1 MPIFDR
7 AAGALSTFNPFN
19 APANESVAQ
28 DAAGTGA
35 NIPTHVSNATS
46 PYPQEATAL
55 DVVLSPRERAVHD
68 AILETEAP
76 ERAALAWTMKKY
88 IAAATTPEERE
99 AITQRMEQ
107 ALAARGRDVAMLRHL
122 GINTLD
128 SALTRAAWTTLMAE
142 LPGWASSAMTAGQLA
157 RSVFTGTWGS
167 VAAVLPSLAAALPS
181 LRTHE
186 QFDALVQSLPET
198 LRASLWTLHE
208 QIAQADAQLRP
219 NLGGGHLVS
228 ALAVAALLWQVQR
241 ALPKPA
247 GQLQGIGRF
256 IAELPL
262 HWQRIAVLNGVGGAL
277 LASGA
282 VAADGEADVPV
293 ERDQRALRP
302 GPEEKAQRIEFQ
314 RWADRGMRPG
324 PPRIRP
330 TIDSL
335 EPVTFEASRAP
346 GAPQAGGTTREPA
359 PALCPAPPADAAAS
373 PGSRHQAGWLAWL
386 GAGIATLGQ
395 AARGGFQSVPQAAPA
410 VEMTL
415 MGGSALREVV
425 TEPLMSPEAV
435 EVATGA
441 AATARMFP
449 NLRRTPLALAAA
461 ATVSGAGAA
470 VVGLKRYFWPD
481 TAAATPIALAEQ
493 LAGEVVGLPDSHW
506 GTGLD
511 LLLGDLDPEPAPRG
525 ARVRRS
531 ATDTAGALPVARDA
545 TAGQLQGVSPD
556 QLEALRA
563 DPALMQQ
570 AQTAR
575 VWFVAIARDLAT
587 QPGWAWVATLPASE
601 QELLVSQWQ
610 ALRTLTPALAAVEA
624 ATDAT
629 ISAALQD
636 VGWSGEWRDIEVR
649 LPSVR
654 VAGMTVDDR
663 LPLLQFCM
671 GRDDHAGASFLRG
684 DLPVSAVE
692 QATLARF
699 ISGTDIEGLRA
710 RITAAAE
717 QVRPALSR
725 ALQSRLVIDAL
736 KAKAQGVLGSGS
748 AHRRGA
754 DVVLGFL
761 QGTGAVERAT
771 LTYTDRLPNG
781 TPVTVQVPNYLV
793 LRSAG
798 EPGLHGQ
805 VVLYRADLARFQ
817 AFGDESAFRQFL
829 DTQRART
836 GAFAGDGGVDRTLA
850 DDIVQAALPG
860 QRVAVRGLVQSWEAR
875 LARYQSGQRGPQAWN
890 PIESFKLAF
899 APVDEAAGNR
909 QQWADALVEHGE
921 ALANER
927 LERNRL
933 RWSPLGIAN
942 VAAETAYRQ
951 QQDSALQSLR
961 QHAHASVTEAMQLAL
976 RMAGLQGSLEGFDPD
991 QVRLCVGGQEMDLTD
1006 WATRGWQQHGL
1017 RRPAMPGNLPDWSP
1031 DAAGLPN
1038 TRLAAA
1044 SWLDDE
1050 TLDAMQ
1056 MVAYRRDAQGAL
1068 SRDDALS
1075 GALQDPA
1082 LRRAICGAL
1091 EDFADSNRLADA
1103 YLDHLR
1109 ALPGTAEGQAFATA
1123 LGNQIRARTAWMIE
1137 VARQDGALDAATHA
1151 ALKTAH
1157 ANLDTVGTR
1166 ASTLQGVTLKG
1177 HAIVG
1182 LWAIRTPRGCHV
1194 FLPDTAHGDRLLDE
1208 RAFGEWLRQPD
1219 AEGYIRAR
1227 AQYRHHPDLAAM
1239 FQHTATSRGLPVGF
1253 VATRGPTAAA
1263 AALIAARMCDV
1274 DEMTLSQL
1282 ERLGDTLKLIG
1293 AIGVGAVCSLAT
1305 AGAGAA
1311 LCVAGTLALVA
1322 ESIRA
1327 GVDQLERGDRDAAI
1341 LELGGGLLDA
1351 VDIAQVSA
1359 ISAIPAMLFRL
1370 GRGAMRTPAEAA
1382 RALVEWK
1389 AQGRAFDRSG
1399 VLTDAL
1405 AVPRTALDE
1414 APMLTREERGGGTL
1428 YRQNGREFVR
1438 HEGAFV
1444 ETWLDPHGVR
1454 RLRDPLDADAAGAPV
1469 RYQEGQWRRMDQR
1482 PSLRGTT
1489 TPASMLDRPEWVKAV
1504 PEAGM
1509 LPPAKLDE
1517 LEAVFGF
1524 LTLKQRPDTDLLQ
1537 TVRELSMKARIQQ
1550 IVDAPDTL
1558 GLPGD
1563 EAMILRAWADTP
1575 ALGNGRSVETY
1586 IEEVGDWT
1594 RGARFGNGPVGV
1606 FVRTDDARTL
1616 PTLEALVDAADE
1628 QALLARLGLEADA
1641 SQDTL
1646 MTAVR
1651 EALAHTIAAA
1661 PAQSLQTWQRWA
1673 AMQHRLPAAADNLV
1687 KHYPAL
1693 TRAEA
1698 QALVDSDRELR
1709 QHAESWLFPQQTAAK
1724 VADVLGNRS
1733 RRQQRE
1739 AVVGGRIR
1747 SLSEVQLLGSHLQA
1761 IVPGRDWSVTAG
1773 ATSDAAMLVFRHP
1786 SRDGMAGQ
1794 LAFGGDGRPYIPVA
1808 DGSGNPVQSWE
1819 EGIFAQL
1826 DATERQPLS
1835 TPDGLRRAVVDH
1847 MKQTPLLRACTLPRA
1862 LPGARVKRGLDT
1874 CDPPAGVSLTQEEV
1888 ATRDAVN
1895 HQLYQLHERAEQ
1907 EYAGIRA
1914 LLAESEALK
1923 AEKRAL
1929 QAQGKSLPEAKL
1941 ARIAELATMDLMHER
1956 NFRVKNFM
1964 TYALEDLRFNGEP
1977 LSLQAFPLQGGAY
1990 SGPPVAWMKGS
2001 GYVGTTPI
2009 RRVFVADDQVE
2020 KSYKGK
2026 GKQRTET
2033 PIPPHDRFRSDY
2045 AMGADLL
2052 TTSSERAR
2060 GSGLVILTDEDL
2072 RARIGPVGADG
2083 TAGWVRLRDLD
2094 ANQLEALPRS
2104 ALPESM
2110 QKLLGDAQLLPSNVR
2125 ALTPGPYR
2133 VFEIRSCSEG
2143 KVMDELVNQMTTAAP
2158 ELAAALRADVNT
2170 PVPAV
2175 DGKWTAVTAMH
2186 PCTTSCNR
2194 RIEALMEVLPNVKT
2208 RVYYHFVDN
2217 PERTEWRLGL
2227 MVERELQRT
2236 RAQWEAAGEDIDAV
2250 RAGIR
2255 SALLDKADP
2264 ARREAAEAELLRNP
2278 PRESDLP
2285 VPRLWLPTDLD
2296 DGGL

>member
-293 ERDQRALRP
+293 GRDQRALRP

-461 ATVSGAGAA
+461 ATVTGAGAA

-525 ARVRRS
+525 ARVRRA

-649 LPSVR
+649 LPSVT
-654 VAGMTVDDR
+654 VAGILVDDR
-663 LPLLQFCM
+663 LPLMQYCLTRE
-671 GRDDHAGASFLRG
+671 GGNEHRSFLRNG
-684 DLPVSAVE
+684 VPVHDAEWAHLE
-692 QATLARF
+692 QLVQRIDAP
-699 ISGTDIEGLRA
+699 GLRA
-710 RITAAAE
+710 LIKAGVE
-717 QVRPALSR
+717 QIRPNLSR
-725 ALQSRLVIDAL
+725 ALQARLVIDAL
-736 KAKAQGVLGSGS
+736 KAKAHGELGSGD
-748 AHRRGA
+748 AHLRGA
-754 DVVLGFL
+754 DIVLGFL
-761 QGTGAVERAT
+761 QGARTVERAT
-771 LTYTDRLPNG
+771 LVYEDRINDK
-781 TPVTVQVPNYLV
+781 PVTVQVPNYLV
-793 LRSAG
+793 LR
-798 EPGLHGQ
+798 EPGPQGQ

-817 AFGDESAFRQFL
+817 AFDDQRAFRQFL
-829 DTQRART
+829 DTRRARA
-836 GAFAGDGGVDRTLA
+836 GVFAADGEIDHTIADAIVAAAPRALRSELRTRVD
-850 DDIVQAALPG
+850 G
-860 QRVAVRGLVQSWEAR
+860 WEAG
-875 LARYQSGQRGPQAWN
+875 LARYQSGQGDALAWN
-890 PIESFKLAF
+890 PTDSFKLAF
-899 APVDEAAGNR
+899 APVDSPEGTR
-909 QQWADALVEHGE
+909 QQWADALVAHGE
-921 ALANER
+921 SLAQEG
-927 LERNRL
+927 LERDRL

-942 VAAETAYRQ
+942 LAAEMAYRQ

-961 QHAHASVTEAMQLAL
+961 QHAHASVGEEMRLAL
-976 RMAGLQGSLEGFDPD
+976 RMAGFEGPLEEFDPD
-991 QVRLCVGGQEMDLTD
+991 NVRLRVGGREMDLTD
-1006 WATRGWQQHGL
+1006 WATSGWQHHGL
-1017 RRPAMPGNLPDWSP
+1017 HPDALPANLPDWTP
-1031 DAAGLPN
+1031 DAAGMPN
-1038 TRLAAA
+1038 TRLDPAP
-1044 SWLDDE
+1044 WLDD
-1050 TLDAMQ
+1050 DAIAALRFT
-1056 MVAYRRDAQGAL
+1056 AYQRDEQGRVSVNAEVT
-1068 SRDDALS
+1068 RV
-1075 GALQDPA
+1075 LQDAA
-1082 LRRAICGAL
+1082 LRRAICVEL
-1091 EDFADSNRLADA
+1091 ESFASSNRLADA
-1103 YLDHLR
+1103 YLAYLR
-1109 ALPGTAEGQAFATA
+1109 ALPRTAEGRAFAAA
-1123 LGNQIRARTAWMIE
+1123 LGDQIRARTGWTIE
-1137 VARQDGALDAATHA
+1137 VARQEGALDSATHA
-1151 ALKTAH
+1151 ALKAAH
-1157 ANLDTVGTR
+1157 ANLDPAGGR
-1166 ASTLQGVTLKG
+1166 GSSLQGVTING
-1177 HAIVG
+1177 HAIIG
-1182 LWAIRTPRGCHV
+1182 LWAIRTPRGRHV
-1194 FLPDTAHGDRLLDE
+1194 FLPDTVYGDRLLDE
-1208 RAFGEWLRQPD
+1208 RAFGQWLRRPE
-1219 AEGYIRAR
+1219 AEDYILAR
-1227 AQYRHHPDLAAM
+1227 AQLRHHEALGELFKHSAS
-1239 FQHTATSRGLPVGF
+1239 SRGIPVGF
-1253 VATRGPTAAA
+1253 SATRGPIAAA
-1263 AALIAARMCDV
+1263 AALIAARIADV
-1274 DEMTLSQL
+1274 DEKTVSPR
-1282 ERLGDTLKLIG
+1282 ERLVETLRVIG
-1293 AIGVGAVCSLAT
+1293 AISVGAMCGLAT

-1311 LCVAGTLALVA
+1311 MCAAGSMAFVWA
-1322 ESIRA
+1322 SIND
-1327 GVDQLERGDRDAAI
+1327 GVKLIERGNLNGAI
-1341 LELGGGLLDA
+1341 LEFGGALLDA
-1351 VDIAQVSA
+1351 VDIAQL
-1359 ISAIPAMLFRL
+1359 SAIPAMLFRL

-1469 RYQEGQWRRMDQR
+1469 RYQQGQWRRMDQR

-1651 EALAHTIAAA
+1651 EALAHTIAGA

-1808 DGSGNPVQSWE
+1808 DGSGNPVLSWE

-1862 LPGARVKRGLDT
+1862 LPGARVKRGLDA

-2143 KVMDELVNQMTTAAP
+2143 KVMDELVNQMTAAAP

>member
-1 MPIFDR
+1 MPKLPH
-7 AAGALSTFNPFN
+7 AVPAVSTFNRF
-19 APANESVAQ
+19 ATLADA
-28 DAAGTGA
+28 DAAKDVHSTHT
-35 NIPTHVSNATS
+35 PTRVGNATAPKRPAVS
-46 PYPQEATAL
+46 SRAVP
-55 DVVLSPRERAVHD
+55 LSPREAAV
-68 AILETEAP
+68 
-76 ERAALAWTMKKY
+76 
-88 IAAATTPEERE
+88 RE
-99 AITQRMEQ
+99 AILATGAPESRALVRMLETHLAAANTVEARDVVTQRMEQ
-107 ALAARGRDVAMLRHL
+107 ALAARGHDVAVLRDL
-122 GINTLD
+122 GINLLD
-128 SALTRAAWTTLMAE
+128 GVLGRAAWGTLLAE
-142 LPGWASSAMTAGQLA
+142 LPSWAGNALTAGQLA
-157 RSVFTGTWGS
+157 RAAINGS
-167 VAAVLPSLAAALPS
+167 WSSLAAVLPSLAAALPS
-181 LRTHE
+181 LRTHD
-186 QFDALVQSLPET
+186 QFDALVQSLPEAIRT
-198 LRASLWTLHE
+198 GLCNLHE
-208 QIAQADAQLRP
+208 QIGQADAQLRP
-219 NLGGGHLVS
+219 NIGGGHLVS

-247 GQLQGIGRF
+247 GKLQGIGRF

-277 LASGA
+277 LAPGA
-282 VAADGEADVPV
+282 VAANGETDAPV

-330 TIDSL
+330 TIDRL

-346 GAPQAGGTTREPA
+346 GTPQAGGPTREPA
-359 PALCPAPPADAAAS
+359 AALAPPQPADAATS
-373 PGSRHQAGWLAWL
+373 PGSRPQSGWLAWL

-425 TEPLMSPEAV
+425 TEPLMAPEAV
-435 EVATGA
+435 EVVTGA
-441 AATARMFP
+441 ATTVRMFP

-461 ATVSGAGAA
+461 ATVTGAGAA
-470 VVGLKRYFWPD
+470 VMGLKRYFWPD

-493 LAGEVVGLPDSHW
+493 LAAEVVALPDGQW

-511 LLLGDLDPEPAPRG
+511 LLLGDLDPDPAPRG
-525 ARVRRS
+525 ARLRRA
-531 ATDTAGALPVARDA
+531 ATDTAGALPVTRDA

-575 VWFVAIARDLAT
+575 VWSVAVARDLAT

-601 QELLVSQWQ
+601 QELLVSQWR

-671 GRDDHAGASFLRG
+671 GRDDHAGASFMRG
-684 DLPVSAVE
+684 DLPVSAAE
-692 QATLARF
+692 QAQLGRF
-699 ISGTDIEGLRA
+699 VSGTDIQGLRA
-710 RITAAAE
+710 RINAGIE
-717 QVRPALSR
+717 QVRPDLGR
-725 ALQSRLVIDAL
+725 ALQARLVIDAL
-736 KAKAQGVLGSGS
+736 KAKAQGVLGSGN

-771 LTYTDRLPNG
+771 LTYTDRLPDG

-836 GAFAGDGGVDRTLA
+836 GAFAADGGIDRTLA

-860 QRVAVRGLVQSWEAR
+860 QRAAVRGLVRSWEAR
-875 LARYQSGQRGPQAWN
+875 LARHQSGHRGPQAWN
-890 PIESFKLAF
+890 PGDSFKLAF
-899 APVDEAAGNR
+899 APADDAAGAR
-909 QQWADALVEHGE
+909 QQWANTLVAHGE
-921 ALANER
+921 ALAQER

-942 VAAETAYRQ
+942 VAAETAYRR

-991 QVRLCVGGQEMDLTD
+991 QVRLRVGGEEMDLTD
-1006 WATRGWQQHGL
+1006 WATRGWQHHGL

-1044 SWLDDE
+1044 SWLDDD

-1056 MVAYRRDAQGAL
+1056 VVAYRRDAQGAL

-1075 GALQDPA
+1075 GSLEDPV

-1091 EDFADSNRLADA
+1091 EDFAGSNRLADA

-1109 ALPGTAEGQAFATA
+1109 ALPGTAEGHAFATA

-1157 ANLDTVGTR
+1157 ATLDTVGAR
-1166 ASTLQGVTLKG
+1166 ASSLQGVTLKG

-1182 LWAIRTPRGCHV
+1182 LWAIRTPRGRHV
-1194 FLPDTAHGDRLLDE
+1194 FLPDTAQGDRLLDE
-1208 RAFGEWLRQPD
+1208 RAFGEWLRHPD

-1263 AALIAARMCDV
+1263 AALIAARMGDV
-1274 DEMTLSQL
+1274 DEMALSQL

-1351 VDIAQVSA
+1351 VDIAQM
-1359 ISAIPAMLFRL
+1359 SAIPAMLFRL

-1405 AVPRTALDE
+1405 AVPRAALDE
-1414 APMLTREERGGGTL
+1414 APMLIREARGGGTL
-1428 YRQNGREFVR
+1428 YRQNGRDYVQ
-1438 HEGAFV
+1438 HDGAFV
-1444 ETWLDPHGVR
+1444 ETWLDSNGVR

-1469 RYQEGQWRRMDQR
+1469 RYQHGQWRRMEQR
-1482 PSLRGTT
+1482 PTLRGTS
-1489 TPASMLDRPEWVKAV
+1489 TPLPDRDTPDWVKAV
-1504 PEAGM
+1504 PEAGT

-1550 IVDAPDTL
+1550 IADAPDTL

-1563 EAMILRAWADTP
+1563 EAVVLRAWADTP

-1586 IEEVGDWT
+1586 IEEVGEWT
-1594 RGARFGNGPVGV
+1594 RGARFGTGPVGL

-1616 PTLEALVDAADE
+1616 PTLDALVDAADE
-1628 QALLARLGLEADA
+1628 QALHVRLGLDEDA
-1641 SQDTL
+1641 SRDTL

-1651 EALAHTIAAA
+1651 QALGHTIAAA

-1698 QALVDSDRELR
+1698 EALVNSDRVLK

-1739 AVVGGRIR
+1739 AVVSGRIR
-1747 SLSEVQLLGSHLQA
+1747 SLSEVQVLGSHLQD
-1761 IVPGRDWSVTAG
+1761 IVPGCDWSVAADTA
-1773 ATSDAAMLVFRHP
+1773 TDAAMLVFRRA
-1786 SRDGMAGQ
+1786 SQDGVAGQ
-1794 LAFGGDGRPYIPVA
+1794 LAFSADGRAYIPAA
-1808 DGSGNPVQSWE
+1808 DGSGNRVQSWQ

-1826 DATERQPLS
+1826 TAAERQQLS

-1847 MKQTPLLRACTLPRA
+1847 MKKTPLLRVCTLPRA
-1862 LPGARVKRGLDT
+1862 LPGARVKRALDT
-1874 CDPPAGVSLTQEEV
+1874 CDPPAGVTLTQEEV

-1895 HQLYQLHERAEQ
+1895 QQLYQLHERAEQ

-1929 QAQGKSLPEAKL
+1929 QAQGQALPKAKL

-1956 NFRVKNFM
+1956 NFRVKNFV
-1964 TYALEDLRFNGEP
+1964 TYVLEDLRFNDAP
-1977 LSLQAFPLQGGAY
+1977 LPLQDFPLQGGAY
-1990 SGPPVAWMKGS
+1990 SGPPVAWMDGS
-2001 GYVGTTPI
+2001 GYVGNTPV
-2009 RRVFVADDQVE
+2009 RRVFVADDEVE

-2033 PIPPHDRFRSDY
+2033 PIPPHDRFRADY

-2060 GSGLVILTDEDL
+2060 SSGLVTLTDDDL
-2072 RARIGPVGADG
+2072 RARSGPVDADG
-2083 TAGWVRLRDLD
+2083 NPGWVRLADLD
-2094 ANQLEALPRS
+2094 AAQLEALPRG
-2104 ALPESM
+2104 ALSEPM

-2125 ALTPGPYR
+2125 DLVPGPYR

-2143 KVMDELVNQMTTAAP
+2143 KVIDSWFSAMTAAAP
-2158 ELAAALRADVNT
+2158 PLATPLRAAVNT
-2170 PVPAV
+2170 PERGLSGRMALVS
-2175 DGKWTAVTAMH
+2175 DMH
-2186 PCTTSCNR
+2186 PCATSCDR
-2194 RIEALMEVLPNVKT
+2194 RLTDLTGVLPNLQT
-2208 RVYYHFVDN
+2208 RVYYHFTDN

-2236 RAQWEAAGEDIDAV
+2236 RAQWEAAGEEIDAV

-2255 SALLDKADP
+2255 SALLDKANP

-2278 PRESDLP
+2278 PGVTDLP
-2285 VPRLWLPTDLD
+2285 VPRLWLPTERDE
-2296 DGGL
+2296 GGL

>member
-19 APANESVAQ
+19 APANEPGAQ

-35 NIPTHVSNATS
+35 NTPTHVSNATS
-46 PYPQEATAL
+46 PYPQEATTL
-55 DVVLSPRERAVHD
+55 NVVLTPRERAVHD

-76 ERAALAWTMKKY
+76 ERGALVWTMKKY
-88 IAAATTPEERE
+88 IAAATTPEERD

-128 SALTRAAWTTLMAE
+128 CALTRAAWTTLMAE

-167 VAAVLPSLAAALPS
+167 VAAVLPSLAVALPS

-241 ALPKPA
+241 SLPKPA

-277 LASGA
+277 LAPGA
-282 VAADGEADVPV
+282 VAADGETDVPV

-302 GPEEKAQRIEFQ
+302 APEEKAQRIEFQ
-314 RWADRGMRPG
+314 RWADRDLRPG

-346 GAPQAGGTTREPA
+346 GAPQAGGPTREPA
-359 PALCPAPPADAAAS
+359 AALRPAGPADAAAS
-373 PGSRHQAGWLAWL
+373 PGSRQQAGWLAWL
-386 GAGIATLGQ
+386 GAGIATLGH

-425 TEPLMSPEAV
+425 TAPLMSPEAV

-441 AATARMFP
+441 ATTARMFP

-461 ATVSGAGAA
+461 ATVTGAGAA
-470 VVGLKRYFWPD
+470 VMGLKRYFWPD

-493 LAGEVVGLPDSHW
+493 LAGEVVALPGGQW

-511 LLLGDLDPEPAPRG
+511 LLLGDLDPDPAPRG
-525 ARVRRS
+525 ARLRRA
-531 ATDTAGALPVARDA
+531 ATNTAGALPVARDA
-545 TAGQLQGVSPD
+545 PAEQLQGVSPD

-575 VWFVAIARDLAT
+575 VWSVAVARDLAT

-610 ALRTLTPALAAVEA
+610 ALRTLTPALAEVEA

-649 LPSVR
+649 LPSVT
-654 VAGMTVDDR
+654 VAGILVDNR
-663 LPLLQFCM
+663 LPLMQYCLTRE
-671 GRDDHAGASFLRG
+671 GGNEHRSFLRNG
-684 DLPVSAVE
+684 VPVRDAEWAHLE
-692 QATLARF
+692 QLVHRVDAP
-699 ISGTDIEGLRA
+699 GLRA
-710 RITAAAE
+710 LIKARVE
-717 QVRPALSR
+717 QIRPDLSR
-725 ALQSRLVIDAL
+725 ALQARLVIAAL
-736 KAKAQGVLGSGS
+736 KAKAHGELGSGD
-748 AHRRGA
+748 AHLRGA
-754 DVVLGFL
+754 DIVLGFL
-761 QGTGAVERAT
+761 QGARTVERAT
-771 LTYTDRLPNG
+771 LVYEDRIND
-781 TPVTVQVPNYLV
+781 TPVRVQLPDYLV
-793 LRSAG
+793 LR
-798 EPGLHGQ
+798 EPGPQGQ

-817 AFGDESAFRQFL
+817 AFDDQRAFRQFL
-829 DTQRART
+829 DTRRARAGVFT
-836 GAFAGDGGVDRTLA
+836 ADGAIDHTIADAIVAAAPRALRSELRTRVDG
-850 DDIVQAALPG
+850 
-860 QRVAVRGLVQSWEAR
+860 WEAG
-875 LARYQSGQRGPQAWN
+875 LARYQSGQGDAQAWN
-890 PIESFKLAF
+890 PTDSFKLAF
-899 APVDEAAGNR
+899 APVDSPEGAR
-909 QQWADALVEHGE
+909 QQWADALVAHGE
-921 ALANER
+921 SLAQEG
-927 LERNRL
+927 LERDRL

-942 VAAETAYRQ
+942 LAAEMAYRQ

-961 QHAHASVTEAMQLAL
+961 QHAHASVGEEMRLAL
-976 RMAGLQGSLEGFDPD
+976 RMAKFEGPLEEFDPD
-991 QVRLCVGGQEMDLTD
+991 EVRLRVGGREMDLTD
-1006 WATRGWQQHGL
+1006 WATSGWQHHGL
-1017 RRPAMPGNLPDWSP
+1017 HPDALPANLPDWTP
-1031 DAAGLPN
+1031 EAAGMPS
-1038 TRLAAA
+1038 TRLDPAP
-1044 SWLDDE
+1044 WLDD
-1050 TLDAMQ
+1050 DAIAALEFT
-1056 MVAYRRDAQGAL
+1056 AYRRDAQGRVSVNAEVT
-1068 SRDDALS
+1068 RV
-1075 GALQDPA
+1075 LQDPA
-1082 LRRAICGAL
+1082 LRRAICVEL
-1091 EDFADSNRLADA
+1091 ESFASSNRLADA
-1103 YLDHLR
+1103 YLAYLR
-1109 ALPGTAEGQAFATA
+1109 ALPRTAEGRSFAAA
-1123 LGNQIRARTAWMIE
+1123 LGDQIRARTGWTIE
-1137 VARQDGALDAATHA
+1137 VARQEGALDSATHA
-1151 ALKTAH
+1151 ALKAAH
-1157 ANLDTVGTR
+1157 ANLDPAGGR
-1166 ASTLQGVTLKG
+1166 GSSLQGVTING
-1177 HAIVG
+1177 HAIIG
-1182 LWAIRTPRGCHV
+1182 LWAIHTPRGRHV
-1194 FLPDTAHGDRLLDE
+1194 FLPDTAYGDRLLDE
-1208 RAFGEWLRQPD
+1208 RAFGQWLRRPE
-1219 AEGYIRAR
+1219 AEDYILAR
-1227 AQYRHHPDLAAM
+1227 AQLRHHEALGEL
-1239 FQHTATSRGLPVGF
+1239 FKHTATSRGIPVGF
-1253 VATRGPTAAA
+1253 SATRGPIAAA
-1263 AALIAARMCDV
+1263 AALIAARIADV
-1274 DEMTLSQL
+1274 DEKTVSPR
-1282 ERLGDTLKLIG
+1282 ERLVETLRVIG
-1293 AIGVGAVCSLAT
+1293 AISVGAMCGLAT

-1311 LCVAGTLALVA
+1311 MCAAGSMAFVWA
-1322 ESIRA
+1322 SIND
-1327 GVDQLERGDRDAAI
+1327 GVKLIDRGDLNGAI
-1341 LELGGGLLDA
+1341 LEFGGALLDA
-1351 VDIAQVSA
+1351 VDIAQM
-1359 ISAIPAMLFRL
+1359 SAIPAMLFRL

-1405 AVPRTALDE
+1405 AVPRAALDE
-1414 APMLTREERGGGTL
+1414 APMLIREARGGGTL
-1428 YRQNGREFVR
+1428 YRQNGRDYVQ
-1438 HEGAFV
+1438 HDGAFV
-1444 ETWLDPHGVR
+1444 ETWLDSNGVR

-1469 RYQEGQWRRMDQR
+1469 RYQHGQWRRMEQR
-1482 PSLRGTT
+1482 PTLRGTT
-1489 TPASMLDRPEWVKAV
+1489 SPAPNVDKPDWVKVV
-1504 PEAGM
+1504 PEAEM

-1537 TVRELSMKARIQQ
+1537 AVRELSMKARIQQ
-1550 IVDAPDTL
+1550 IADAPYTL

-1563 EAMILRAWADTP
+1563 EAVILRAWADTP

-1586 IEEVGDWT
+1586 IEEVGEWT
-1594 RGARFGNGPVGV
+1594 RGARFGTGPVGL

-1616 PTLEALVDAADE
+1616 PTLDALVEAADE
-1628 QALLARLGLEADA
+1628 QALLARLGIDEDT
-1641 SQDTL
+1641 SHVTL
-1646 MTAVR
+1646 MAAVR
-1651 EALAHTIAAA
+1651 QALGHTIAAA

-1673 AMQHRLPAAADNLV
+1673 AIQHRLPAAADNLV

-1698 QALVDSDRELR
+1698 EALVNSDRVLK

-1739 AVVGGRIR
+1739 AVVSGRIR
-1747 SLSEVQLLGSHLQA
+1747 SLSEVQVLGSHLQD
-1761 IVPGRDWSVTAG
+1761 IVPGCDWSVAADTA
-1773 ATSDAAMLVFRHP
+1773 TDAAMLVFRRA
-1786 SRDGMAGQ
+1786 SQDGVAGQ
-1794 LAFGGDGRPYIPVA
+1794 LAFSADGRAYIPAA
-1808 DGSGNPVQSWE
+1808 DGSGNRVQSWQ

-1826 DATERQPLS
+1826 TAAERQQLS

-1847 MKQTPLLRACTLPRA
+1847 MKKTPLLRACTLPRA

-1874 CDPPAGVSLTQEEV
+1874 CDPPAGVTLTQEEV

-1895 HQLYQLHERAEQ
+1895 QQLYQLHERAEQ

-1929 QAQGKSLPEAKL
+1929 QAQGQALPEAKL
-1941 ARIAELATMDLMHER
+1941 ARVAELATMDLMHER
-1956 NFRVKNFM
+1956 NFRVKNFV
-1964 TYALEDLRFNGEP
+1964 TYALEDLRFDDAP
-1977 LSLQAFPLQGGAY
+1977 LPLQDFPLQGGAY

-2033 PIPPHDRFRSDY
+2033 PIPPHDRFRADY
-2045 AMGADLL
+2045 AMGADLM
-2052 TTSSERAR
+2052 TASSERAR
-2060 GSGLVILTDEDL
+2060 SSGLVTLTDDDL
-2072 RARIGPVGADG
+2072 RAQIGPVDADG
-2083 TAGWVRLRDLD
+2083 HAGWVRLGDLD
-2094 ANQLEALPRS
+2094 AAQIEALPRG
-2104 ALPESM
+2104 ALSEPM

-2125 ALTPGPYR
+2125 DLMPGPYR

-2143 KVMDELVNQMTTAAP
+2143 KVIDSWFSAMTAAAP
-2158 ELAAALRADVNT
+2158 ALATPLRAAVNT
-2170 PVPAV
+2170 PERGLSGRMALVS
-2175 DGKWTAVTAMH
+2175 DMH
-2186 PCTTSCNR
+2186 PCATSCDR
-2194 RIEALMEVLPNVKT
+2194 RLTDLTGVLPNLQT
-2208 RVYYHFVDN
+2208 RVYYHFTDN

-2236 RAQWEAAGEDIDAV
+2236 RAQWEAAGEEIDAV

-2255 SALLDKADP
+2255 GGLLDKANP

-2278 PRESDLP
+2278 PGVTELP
-2285 VPRLWLPTDLD
+2285 VPRLWLPAVAYDE
-2296 DGGL
+2296 GL